1 MAVSEGY
8 LTFILDQLRPVVP
21 DVRARRMFGGIGLY
35 ATDLFFG
42 LISRDVL
49 YLKVD
54 DVTRLEYEARGMPR
68 FSPFEG
74 ELSMNYSQL
83 PEEILEDR
91 EELRLWTGRALEVA
105 RVAKRARTTGKGTK
119 RTGRK
124 QSATTSAV
132 ATPRAPK
139 KSAPPKRASKKPAPK
154 KRAANKGAVKK
165 RSTKKSRAKGRRA

>member
-1 MAVSEGY
+1 MAVSDGY
-8 LTFILDQLRPVVP
+8 LTYVLDQLRPVVS

-68 FSPFEG
+68 FSPLEG
-74 ELSMNYSQL
+74 EMSMNYSQL

-91 EELRLWTGRALEVA
+91 EELRLWTGRALDVA
-105 RVAKRARTTGKGTK
+105 RAAKSNRAKRKGRTKGAGKK
-119 RTGRK
+119 
-124 QSATTSAV
+124 A
-132 ATPRAPK
+132 
-139 KSAPPKRASKKPAPK
+139 APK
-154 KRAANKGAVKK
+154 KRAG
-165 RSTKKSRAKGRRA
+165 KKSAAKKTATKTAKKTAKKSATKRRRA

>member
-1 MAVSEGY
+1 MAVTDGY
-8 LTFILDQLRPVVP
+8 LTFVLDQLRPVVP

-42 LISRDVL
+42 LISRDAL

-91 EELRLWTGRALEVA
+91 EELRLWTGRALDVA
-105 RVAKRARTTGKGTK
+105 RTAKRARAAGKGRTK
-119 RTGRK
+119 IAAK
-124 QSATTSAV
+124 KKSPAKK
-132 ATPRAPK
+132 TPPQKRAAKKSAPK
-139 KSAPPKRASKKPAPK
+139 KSAARKAKKKAAAKRRP
-154 KRAANKGAVKK
+154 
-165 RSTKKSRAKGRRA
+165 